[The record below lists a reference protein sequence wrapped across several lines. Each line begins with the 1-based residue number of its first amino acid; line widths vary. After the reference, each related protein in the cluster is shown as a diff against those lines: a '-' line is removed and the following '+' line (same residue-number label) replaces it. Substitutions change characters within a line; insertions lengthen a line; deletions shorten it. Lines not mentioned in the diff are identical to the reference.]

1 VPSSASLGGRDF
13 ILKRGP
19 RPDRLRNETGV
30 PDRYHIPTAPI
41 APRFHRVGK
50 FGNVDW
56 REDCSRCTN
65 CVKLRCLYDVY
76 LHEAAYN
83 RDPLTL
89 VDTLDECKA
98 CLSCVQGCTKG
109 LLSVSVNPE
118 FLDMGDEYWKPDIL
132 LTTWNQSD
140 AGRIPV
146 SGAGYRGRFHGPGFD
161 SIWTDMSEIVRPTRD
176 GIHGREYISTSV
188 DIGPKPMRL
197 QFTPDG
203 RLLTPPSHLLEL
215 QLPAILDMPGWTV
228 ESEHLAAARA
238 EAAMKLHSLAVM
250 PAVEASE
257 LPPERLPFIVPLLS
271 GGGDGSGGDGGGSEG
286 GAEGDV
292 ERHRGLLAA
301 VRMAQATDGPD
312 AAELIGTMQTVHP
325 HLIVSARM
333 VLRPTTAERIVE
345 LGRAGVKVFQLC
357 ADQHGRERLD
367 DGRPGRHIKDALREV
382 HGRLVKE
389 GLRDEVTLI
398 VSGGIALAEHMA
410 KAIICGADLVAL
422 DTPLLVALGCRVCR
436 DRPCDS
442 GSACPVEIGSID
454 PAYAAQRMVNLMG
467 AWHSQLIEV
476 LGAMGIR
483 EVRRLRGE
491 VGRAI
496 FLEDIEKEAF
506 GDMARVSQAQVCA

>member
-1 VPSSASLGGRDF
+1 M
-13 ILKRGP
+13 
-19 RPDRLRNETGV
+19 
-30 PDRYHIPTAPI
+30 PDRYHIHTVPV
-41 APRFHRVGK
+41 APRFRRVGK

-56 REDCSRCTN
+56 REDCSRCSN
-65 CVKLRCLYDVY
+65 CVKLRCVYDVY
-76 LHEAAYN
+76 RHEATYN
-83 RDPLTL
+83 RDPLAP
-89 VDTLDECKA
+89 VDTHDECKA

-118 FLDMGDEYWKPDIL
+118 FLDMGDKYWTPDIL

-140 AGRIPV
+140 AGKIPV

-197 QFTPDG
+197 RFTPDG
-203 RLLTPPSHLLEL
+203 DLITAPSHLLEI
-215 QLPAILDMPGWTV
+215 QLPAILDMPGWPV
-228 ESEHLAAARA
+228 GHLAAARA
-238 EAAMKLHSLAVM
+238 EAAVKLHTVAVM
-250 PAVEASE
+250 TAAEAAE
-257 LPPERLPFIVPLLS
+257 LPPEQLPFVVPVLGKEEIEQS
-271 GGGDGSGGDGGGSEG
+271 SEFLG
-286 GAEGDV
+286 
-292 ERHRGLLAA
+292 A
-301 VRMAQATDGPD
+301 VRMAQLVDAPD
-312 AAELIGTMQTVHP
+312 VAGLAGLLQTAHP
-325 HLIVSARM
+325 QLIVSVRT
-333 VLRPTTAERIVE
+333 VLRPNTADRVVE

-367 DGRPGRHIKDALREV
+367 DGRRGRHVKDTLREV
-382 HGRLVKE
+382 HRRLVKE
-389 GLRDEVTLI
+389 GLRDEITLI

-410 KAIICGADLVAL
+410 KAIICGADLVAV

-436 DRPCDS
+436 DRGQCESPDT
-442 GSACPVEIGSID
+442 CPAQISPVC

-496 FLEDIEKEAF
+496 FMEDIEKEAF
-506 GDMARVSQAQVCA
+506 GDLARVPQVEVRS